1 MKKWLLIFGL
11 FVGLNGFSQCYID
24 SLKDV
29 VDEHKMKISAFDE
42 RFSIIEGDLQKLA
55 KIKLSGYIQA
65 QYDYYDFSPEPST
78 NNTFYLRRA
87 RLKATYEA
95 TDGVKF
101 VLQPDFSTNSLSL
114 KDAYVVLNDKWTR
127 TFSIWAGQFNRLN
140 YEVEYSSTQR
150 EVLERSRVIRALY
163 PGEREIGVKLEANP
177 LNVPFK
183 FQFASFNGNF
193 NSKDGKDA
201 KDNDSAKDLMA
212 RAIYSL
218 KFQKQGIG
226 IDLGAN
232 GYYGSV
238 KTKDS
243 KYILSSEN
251 KLDSVIVGDLLP
263 RKWLGAEM
271 QIYFDFLGGMSLKA
285 EYLMG
290 QNATLATST
299 STVSQKGGTPTST
312 NSGGTTTTT
321 TSGQSSTTKT
331 IVTPNKTRDF
341 SGYYIY
347 LIKNIGKKN
356 QFVAKYDSYD
366 PNTKLSGDDAKTELY
381 YNTLTFAWQ
390 HYFDDNIRLSLSY
403 EMPTNELNTAINKD
417 IKDNT
422 LSLRIQ
428 AKF

>member
-1 MKKWLLIFGL
+1 MKNWLLILGF
-11 FVGLNGFSQCYID
+11 FVGLNGFSQNSID
-24 SLKDV
+24 SLKEV

-42 RFSIIEGDLQKLA
+42 RFATIESDLQKLA

-95 TDGVKF
+95 IDGVKF

-114 KDAYVVLNDKWTR
+114 KDAYVVINDRWTR

-140 YEVEYSSTQR
+140 YEVEYTSTQR
-150 EVLERSRVIRALY
+150 EVLERSRVIRAIY

-177 LNVPFK
+177 LNFPFK

-193 NSKDGKDA
+193 NGKDGKDA

-238 KTKDS
+238 KTKES
-243 KYILSSEN
+243 KYVLNSEN
-251 KLDSVIVGDLLP
+251 KLDSITIGDLLP
-263 RKWLGAEM
+263 RKWVGAEM
-271 QIYFDFLGGMSLKA
+271 QIYWDFLGGMSLKA
-285 EYLMG
+285 EYLIG
-290 QNATLATST
+290 QNASLAAST
-299 STVSQKGGTPTST
+299 TTVSQKGGTPTST

-331 IVTPNKTRDF
+331 VVSPNKTRDF

-347 LIKNIGKKN
+347 LIKNIGRKN

-390 HYFDDNIRLSLSY
+390 HYFDDNIRISLSY
-403 EMPTNELNTAINKD
+403 EMPTNELNTTINKD